1 MHAGKGGRGRKGGL
15 LNNAFSF
22 PKVYPFC
29 FRILSE
35 LMRSTHRHTHTPDV
49 QNTQGEGGALISSY
63 LLANSDQIFF
73 FSTKEGIQL
82 LNNNV
87 IIITV

>member
-1 MHAGKGGRGRKGGL
+1 MTATQYTRVKLRSAERQECMQEKEEEGEKGV
-15 LNNAFSF
+15 FSF

-35 LMRSTHRHTHTPDV
+35 LMRSTHRHTHMPDV

-73 FSTKEGIQL
+73 
-82 LNNNV
+82 
-87 IIITV
+87 